1 MKINDTSPRT
11 SRFDADRVAFAD
23 ANGLRLAYET
33 FGDPDAPAV
42 LLIHGWA
49 TQMLAWPEPLCQAI
63 AANDYHVI
71 RFDNRDIG
79 LSTCLDHLG
88 SPSIAWQAATS
99 WLGFGTSAPYGLDD
113 MARDALGLLA
123 ALDLDRAH
131 VVGASMGGMIVQ
143 HMGALDPRRVVSLT
157 AIMSSSG
164 APGLPD
170 ADNDVSALM
179 QQMPDDDSPDG
190 LLRHG
195 MTIWR
200 RLAGPVYPPDEAT
213 LEAMVRASAARCPP
227 GGANEVR
234 QLAAIMADGSRVDL
248 LRALTVPTLVIHGD
262 ADPLVPLPC
271 GEDIAR
277 HVPDARLEVIPGMGH
292 DLPVVLT
299 DELCAMLTSH
309 FRRADGDGSP

>member
-1 MKINDTSPRT
+1 MTINDEGPRT
-11 SRFDADRVAFAD
+11 DAGRVAYAD

-33 FGDPDAPAV
+33 FGDHDAPAV

-49 TQMLAWPEPLCQAI
+49 TQMLAWPEPLCRAI
-63 AANDYHVI
+63 AANGYHVI

-88 SPSIAWQAATS
+88 SPSITWHAVTS
-99 WLGFGTSAPYGLDD
+99 WLGLGARAPYGLDD
-113 MARDALGLLA
+113 MARDALELLA
-123 ALDLDRAH
+123 ALDLDEAH

-143 HMGALDPRRVVSLT
+143 HMAALDPRRVLSLT

-170 ADNDVSALM
+170 ADDDVTALM
-179 QQMPDDDSPDG
+179 QQMPDDASPDG

-195 MTIWR
+195 MAIWR
-200 RLAGPVYPPDEAT
+200 RIAGPVYPPDEAALVALMRT
-213 LEAMVRASAARCPP
+213 SAARCPP
-227 GGANEVR
+227 GGANEIR

-248 LRALTVPTLVIHGD
+248 LRGLMVPTLVIHGD

-277 HVPDARLEVIPGMGH
+277 HVPGARLEVIPGMGH
-292 DLPVVLT
+292 DLPVALT
-299 DELCAMLTSH
+299 DAFCAMLTAH
-309 FRRADGDGSP
+309 FRQADGDGPP